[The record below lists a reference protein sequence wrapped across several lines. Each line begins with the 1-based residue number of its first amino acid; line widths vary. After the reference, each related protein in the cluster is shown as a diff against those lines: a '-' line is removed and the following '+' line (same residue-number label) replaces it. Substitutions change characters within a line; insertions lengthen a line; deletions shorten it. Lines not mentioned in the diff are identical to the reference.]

1 MRSMDVR
8 RIVGLNIIKH
18 RIAAA
23 LSQEGREWLGDEHPA
38 VACLKLGVAIH
49 HGRLPSPFLR
59 ELEMLL
65 SEGVLK
71 VIVASPTLSQGLNL
85 NAAVLLVPSLYRSG
99 APITGEEFANV
110 AGRAGRAFVDVEG
123 LIVHVMFDKLEWRTR
138 EWRALVASAKAR
150 TLKSGLIQV
159 VAEIINRL
167 ARDGVLQRDDA
178 IEYLANA
185 REAWKSEAE
194 ENAVQTV
201 AVDHGDDDVDQEE
214 GGGDEE
220 EKLPEEPMSQLI
232 ERLDAT
238 VFGLVEALDA
248 ERADLPNLLDEAL
261 KGSLWAR
268 QIIREGE
275 GAKDLHRMIL
285 VARANLI
292 WKSTTP
298 QARRGHFAMGVGLEA
313 GLTIDAMAQDLEI
326 LIDRADA
333 AALAGDV
340 EELAESLSGLAE
352 RLLVMRPFIPDKNNS
367 LPANWK
373 AVLRQWVFG
382 TDVAQIGPHNMRVV
396 EDAFMYRLVW
406 ALEAIR
412 TRRASLGW
420 SPDIIAGGGAAAL
433 ETGVPQ
439 LTMSMLIR
447 AGLPSRSAAMA
458 AVKGSDAAF
467 TTPAEMREWLAS
479 NEISAFT
486 DQGNWPTPE
495 TAALWKRFRVEAL
508 SGGIQKWT
516 IASWKRLLD
525 VPASSPPPSKA
536 LYRILP
542 NGDEGGRTWLATPDY
557 QLIAPFKKAVPDTK
571 PSLLSGRLPGKTFV
585 VDAIRLGRGKV
596 NWPRATED

>member
-1 MRSMDVR
+1 
-8 RIVGLNIIKH
+8 
-18 RIAAA
+18 
-23 LSQEGREWLGDEHPA
+23 
-38 VACLKLGVAIH
+38 
-49 HGRLPSPFLR
+49 
-59 ELEMLL
+59 
-65 SEGVLK
+65 
-71 VIVASPTLSQGLNL
+71 
-85 NAAVLLVPSLYRSG
+85 
-99 APITGEEFANV
+99 
-110 AGRAGRAFVDVEG
+110 
-123 LIVHVMFDKLEWRTR
+123 
-138 EWRALVASAKAR
+138 
-150 TLKSGLIQV
+150 
-159 VAEIINRL
+159 
-167 ARDGVLQRDDA
+167 
-178 IEYLANA
+178 
-185 REAWKSEAE
+185 
-194 ENAVQTV
+194 
-201 AVDHGDDDVDQEE
+201 
-214 GGGDEE
+214 
-220 EKLPEEPMSQLI
+220 
-232 ERLDAT
+232 
-238 VFGLVEALDA
+238 
-248 ERADLPNLLDEAL
+248 
-261 KGSLWAR
+261 
-268 QIIREGE
+268 
-275 GAKDLHRMIL
+275 MIL

-313 GLTIDAMAQDLEI
+313 GLTIDAMALDLEI

-373 AVLRQWVFG
+373 AVLRQWVSG
-382 TDVAQIGPHNMRVV
+382 ADVAKIGSHNMRVV

-420 SPDIIAGGGAAAL
+420 SPDSIAGGGAAAL

-447 AGLPSRSAAMA
+447 AGLPSRRAAMA
-458 AVKGSDAAF
+458 AVKDSNAAF

-508 SGGIQKWT
+508 GSGIQKWT

-525 VPASSPPPSKA
+525 VPASSPPPAKG

-542 NGDEGGRTWLATPDY
+542 KGDEEGLTWLATPDY
-557 QLIAPFKKAVPDTK
+557 QRIAPFKKAVPDTK
-571 PSLLSGRLPGKTFV
+571 PCLLSGRLPGKAFV
-585 VDAIRLGRGKV
+585 VDATRLGRGKV
-596 NWPRATED
+596 NWPRATEE